1 MKSII
6 CIDQGTTSSR
16 VVAFNEELQPLKI
29 NQQEYSLIFPEDGWV
44 EIDISVIDKTVNDA
58 LADVMSSF
66 GDVISLGITNQR
78 ETTLLW
84 NRVNGL
90 PLHNAIVWQDRRT
103 AKYCEELKSQGLE
116 ETIKNKTGLVLD
128 PYFSATKI
136 KWILD
141 KYDSDRKLS
150 SNGDILFG
158 TVETFLI
165 WKLTGG
171 KDHFTDFT
179 NASRTMICNIDTQD
193 WDDELLTLF
202 NIPREVLPKIKHNDA
217 FFGEHQETQAP
228 IQGAIG
234 DQQAAL
240 VGQNCF
246 EVNSMKATF
255 GTGCFLM
262 VNTGNQRIYS
272 KNGLLTTAGYSL
284 ENTTAY
290 ALEGSIFSA
299 GTGIKWLRDNL
310 NFFENSTDSEK
321 LINAKWDSGGVI
333 FVPAFSGLGAPRW
346 QPNIRAGFY
355 GMTADSER
363 SDLVTSVFKALCFQ
377 VKELIIALESDAVSI
392 HNLSVDGG
400 MTNNQSFC
408 QMLADICNI
417 NIIVPDYKESTVL
430 GAAKCAAIGSG
441 VISMNDLKN
450 SSGNFKALTP
460 NKEEDYREEFS
471 YWSEFINSISDSMK

>member
-116 ETIKNKTGLVLD
+116 ETIKNKTGLVID

-136 KWILD
+136 KWLLD

-228 IQGAIG
+228 IHGAIG

-310 NFFENSTDSEK
+310 NFFENSSDSEK

>member
-58 LADVMSSF
+58 LADVMRSF

-84 NRVNGL
+84 NRVNGM
-90 PLHNAIVWQDRRT
+90 PLYNAIVWQDRRT

-171 KDHFTDFT
+171 KNHFTDFT

-228 IQGAIG
+228 IHGAIG

-450 SSGNFKALTP
+450 SSGNFKSLTP
-460 NKEEDYREEFS
+460 NKEEGHREEFS

>member
-44 EIDISVIDKTVNDA
+44 EIDISVIEKTVNDA

-116 ETIKNKTGLVLD
+116 ETIKNKTGLVID

-136 KWILD
+136 KWLLD

-228 IQGAIG
+228 IHGAIG

-310 NFFENSTDSEK
+310 NFFENSSDSEK

-355 GMTADSER
+355 GMTADSKR

>member
-44 EIDISVIDKTVNDA
+44 EIDISVIEKTVNDA

-116 ETIKNKTGLVLD
+116 ETIKNKTGLVID

-136 KWILD
+136 KWLLD

-228 IQGAIG
+228 IHGAIG

-310 NFFENSTDSEK
+310 NFFENSSDSEK

>member
-44 EIDISVIDKTVNDA
+44 EIDISVIEKTVNDA
-58 LADVMSSF
+58 LADVMRSF
-66 GDVISLGITNQR
+66 SDVISLGITNQR

-116 ETIKNKTGLVLD
+116 ETIKNKTGLVID

-136 KWILD
+136 KWLLD

-171 KDHFTDFT
+171 KNHFTDFT

-228 IQGAIG
+228 IHGAIG

-310 NFFENSTDSEK
+310 NFFENSSDSEK

-471 YWSEFINSISDSMK
+471 VWSEFINSISDSIK

>member
-44 EIDISVIDKTVNDA
+44 EIDISVIEKTVNDA
-58 LADVMSSF
+58 LADVMRSF

-84 NRVNGL
+84 NRVNGM
-90 PLHNAIVWQDRRT
+90 PLYNAIVWQDRRT

-228 IQGAIG
+228 IHGAIG

-310 NFFENSTDSEK
+310 NFFENSSDSEK

-346 QPNIRAGFY
+346 QPNIRAGFH

>member
-44 EIDISVIDKTVNDA
+44 EIDISVIEKTVNDA
-58 LADVMSSF
+58 LTDVMRSF

-84 NRVNGL
+84 NRVNGM
-90 PLHNAIVWQDRRT
+90 PLYNAIVWQDRRT

-228 IQGAIG
+228 IHGAIG

-310 NFFENSTDSEK
+310 NFFENSSDSEK

-355 GMTADSER
+355 GMTADSEC

-450 SSGNFKALTP
+450 SSGNFKTLTP

>member
-44 EIDISVIDKTVNDA
+44 EIDISVIEKTVNDA
-58 LADVMSSF
+58 LADVMRSF

-116 ETIKNKTGLVLD
+116 ETIKNKTGLVID
-128 PYFSATKI
+128 PYFSSTKI
-136 KWILD
+136 KWLLD

-228 IQGAIG
+228 IHGAIG

-310 NFFENSTDSEK
+310 NFFENSSDSEK

>member
-44 EIDISVIDKTVNDA
+44 EIDISVIEKTVNDA
-58 LADVMSSF
+58 LADVMRSF

-84 NRVNGL
+84 NRVNGM
-90 PLHNAIVWQDRRT
+90 PLYNAIVWQDRRT

-116 ETIKNKTGLVLD
+116 ETIKNKTGLVID
-128 PYFSATKI
+128 PYFSSTKI
-136 KWILD
+136 KWLLD

-171 KDHFTDFT
+171 KNHFTDFT

-228 IQGAIG
+228 IHGAIG

-310 NFFENSTDSEK
+310 NFFENSSDSEK

-441 VISMNDLKN
+441 VISMNDLRN
-450 SSGNFKALTP
+450 SSGSFKALTP
-460 NKEEDYREEFS
+460 NKEADYREEFS
-471 YWSEFINSISDSMK
+471 IWSEFINSISNSMK

>member
-44 EIDISVIDKTVNDA
+44 EIDISVIEKTVNDA
-58 LADVMSSF
+58 LADVMRSF
-66 GDVISLGITNQR
+66 SDVISLGITNQR

-84 NRVNGL
+84 NRVNGM

-116 ETIKNKTGLVLD
+116 ETIKNKTGLVID
-128 PYFSATKI
+128 PYFSSTKI
-136 KWILD
+136 KWLLD

-171 KDHFTDFT
+171 KNHFTDFT

-228 IQGAIG
+228 IHGAIG

-246 EVNSMKATF
+246 ELNSMKATF

-310 NFFENSTDSEK
+310 NFFENSSDSEK

>member
-44 EIDISVIDKTVNDA
+44 EIDISVIEKTVNDA

-116 ETIKNKTGLVLD
+116 ETIKNKTGLVID

-136 KWILD
+136 KWLLD

-228 IQGAIG
+228 IHGAIG

>member
-44 EIDISVIDKTVNDA
+44 EIDISVIEKTVNDA

-84 NRVNGL
+84 NRVSGL

-116 ETIKNKTGLVLD
+116 ETIKNKTGLIID

-136 KWILD
+136 KWLLD

-171 KDHFTDFT
+171 KNHFTDFT

-228 IQGAIG
+228 IHGAIG

-377 VKELIIALESDAVSI
+377 VKELLTALESDAVSI

>member
-44 EIDISVIDKTVNDA
+44 EIDISVIEKTVNDA
-58 LADVMSSF
+58 LADVMRSF

-84 NRVNGL
+84 NRVNGM
-90 PLHNAIVWQDRRT
+90 PLYNAIVWQDRRT

-116 ETIKNKTGLVLD
+116 EAIKDKTGLVLD

-171 KDHFTDFT
+171 KNHFTDFT

-228 IQGAIG
+228 IHGAIG

-310 NFFENSTDSEK
+310 NFFENSSDSEK

-460 NKEEDYREEFS
+460 NKEEDYRKEFS

>member
-44 EIDISVIDKTVNDA
+44 EIDISVIEKTVNDA

-66 GDVISLGITNQR
+66 GNVISLGITNQR

-228 IQGAIG
+228 IHGAIG

-310 NFFENSTDSEK
+310 NFFENSSDSEK

>member
-44 EIDISVIDKTVNDA
+44 EIDISVIEKTVNDA
-58 LADVMSSF
+58 LADVMRSF
-66 GDVISLGITNQR
+66 SDVISLGITNQR

-84 NRVNGL
+84 NRVNGM

-116 ETIKNKTGLVLD
+116 ETIKNKTGLVID
-128 PYFSATKI
+128 PYFSSTKI
-136 KWILD
+136 KWLLD

-171 KDHFTDFT
+171 KNHFTDFT

-228 IQGAIG
+228 IHGAIG

-310 NFFENSTDSEK
+310 NFFENSSDSEK

-460 NKEEDYREEFS
+460 NKEEDFREEFS

>member
-1 MKSII
+1 
-6 CIDQGTTSSR
+6 

-44 EIDISVIDKTVNDA
+44 EIDISVIEKTVNDA
-58 LADVMSSF
+58 LADVMRSF
-66 GDVISLGITNQR
+66 SDVISLGITNQR

-84 NRVNGL
+84 NRVNGM

-103 AKYCEELKSQGLE
+103 SKYCEELKAQGLE
-116 ETIKNKTGLVLD
+116 ETIKNKTGLVID
-128 PYFSATKI
+128 PYFSSTKI
-136 KWILD
+136 KWLLD

-171 KDHFTDFT
+171 KNHFTDFT

-228 IQGAIG
+228 IHGAIG

-310 NFFENSTDSEK
+310 NFFENSSDSEK

-450 SSGNFKALTP
+450 SSGNFKTLTP

-471 YWSEFINSISDSMK
+471 YWSQFINSISDSMK

>member
-44 EIDISVIDKTVNDA
+44 EIDISVIEKTVNDA
-58 LADVMSSF
+58 LADVMRSF
-66 GDVISLGITNQR
+66 SDVISLGITNQR

-84 NRVNGL
+84 NRVNGM

-116 ETIKNKTGLVLD
+116 ETIKNKTGLVID
-128 PYFSATKI
+128 PYFSSTKI
-136 KWILD
+136 KWLLD

-171 KDHFTDFT
+171 KNHFTDFT

-228 IQGAIG
+228 IHGAIG

-310 NFFENSTDSEK
+310 NFFENSSDSEK

-471 YWSEFINSISDSMK
+471 YWSEFINSITDSMK

>member
-116 ETIKNKTGLVLD
+116 ETIKNKTGLVID

-136 KWILD
+136 KWLLD

-171 KDHFTDFT
+171 KNHFTDFT

-228 IQGAIG
+228 IHGAIG

-272 KNGLLTTAGYSL
+272 KNGLLTTVGYSL

-310 NFFENSTDSEK
+310 NFFENSSDSEK

>member
-44 EIDISVIDKTVNDA
+44 EIDISVIEKTVNDA

-116 ETIKNKTGLVLD
+116 EAIKDKTGLVLD

-171 KDHFTDFT
+171 KNHFTDFT

-228 IQGAIG
+228 IHGAIG

-310 NFFENSTDSEK
+310 NFFENSSDSEK

>member
-16 VVAFNEELQPLKI
+16 VVAFSEELQPLKI

-44 EIDISVIDKTVNDA
+44 EIDISVIEKTVNDA
-58 LADVMSSF
+58 LTDVMSSF

-84 NRVNGL
+84 NRASGL

-116 ETIKNKTGLVLD
+116 ETIKNKTGLVID

-136 KWILD
+136 KWLLD

-171 KDHFTDFT
+171 KNHFTDFT

-217 FFGEHQETQAP
+217 FFGEHQETQSP
-228 IQGAIG
+228 IHGAIG

-246 EVNSMKATF
+246 AVNSMKATF

-284 ENTTAY
+284 DNTTAY

-321 LINAKWDSGGVI
+321 LINAQWDSGGVI

-346 QPNIRAGFY
+346 QPNIRASFY

-417 NIIVPDYKESTVL
+417 NIIIPDYKESTVL

-441 VISMNDLKN
+441 VISMKDLTD
-450 SSGNFKALTP
+450 SSGNLKVLTP

-471 YWSEFINSISDSMK
+471 LWSEFIDSISDSMK

>member
-44 EIDISVIDKTVNDA
+44 EIDISVIEKTVNDA
-58 LADVMSSF
+58 LADVMRSF
-66 GDVISLGITNQR
+66 SDVISLGITNQR

-84 NRVNGL
+84 NRVNGM

-116 ETIKNKTGLVLD
+116 ETIKNKTGLVID
-128 PYFSATKI
+128 PYFSSTKI
-136 KWILD
+136 KWLLD

-171 KDHFTDFT
+171 KNHFTDFT

-228 IQGAIG
+228 IHGAIG

-246 EVNSMKATF
+246 EANSMKATF

-310 NFFENSTDSEK
+310 NFFNNSTDSEK

-333 FVPAFSGLGAPRW
+333 FVPGFSGLGAPRW

-441 VISMNDLKN
+441 VVSMNDLKN

>member
-1 MKSII
+1 
-6 CIDQGTTSSR
+6 
-16 VVAFNEELQPLKI
+16 
-29 NQQEYSLIFPEDGWV
+29 
-44 EIDISVIDKTVNDA
+44 
-58 LADVMSSF
+58 VMRSF

-84 NRVNGL
+84 NRVNGM
-90 PLHNAIVWQDRRT
+90 PLYNAIVWQDRRT
-103 AKYCEELKSQGLE
+103 AKYCEELKLQGLE

-228 IQGAIG
+228 IHGAIG

-310 NFFENSTDSEK
+310 NFFENSSDSEK

>member
-44 EIDISVIDKTVNDA
+44 EIDISVIEKTVNDA
-58 LADVMSSF
+58 LADVMRSF

-171 KDHFTDFT
+171 KNHFTDFT

-202 NIPREVLPKIKHNDA
+202 NIPREVLPKIKPNDA

-228 IQGAIG
+228 IHGAIG

-310 NFFENSTDSEK
+310 NFFENSSDSEK

>member
-44 EIDISVIDKTVNDA
+44 EIDISVIEKTVNDA

-116 ETIKNKTGLVLD
+116 ETIKNKTGLIID

-136 KWILD
+136 KWLLD

-171 KDHFTDFT
+171 KNHFTDFT

-228 IQGAIG
+228 IHGAIG

-310 NFFENSTDSEK
+310 NFFENSSDSEK

>member
-44 EIDISVIDKTVNDA
+44 EIDISVIEKTVNDA

-228 IQGAIG
+228 IHGAIG

>member
-44 EIDISVIDKTVNDA
+44 EIDISVIEKTVNDA

-116 ETIKNKTGLVLD
+116 ETIKNKTGLVID

-136 KWILD
+136 KWLLD

-165 WKLTGG
+165 WKLTGR
-171 KDHFTDFT
+171 KNHFTDFT

-228 IQGAIG
+228 IHGAIG

-284 ENTTAY
+284 ENNTAY

-310 NFFENSTDSEK
+310 NFFENSSDSEK

>member
-44 EIDISVIDKTVNDA
+44 EIDISVIEKTVNDA

-103 AKYCEELKSQGLE
+103 TKYCEELKSQGLE

-228 IQGAIG
+228 IHGAIG

-310 NFFENSTDSEK
+310 NFFENSSDSEK

-450 SSGNFKALTP
+450 SSGSFKALTP

-471 YWSEFINSISDSMK
+471 VWSEFINSISDSMK

>member
-16 VVAFNEELQPLKI
+16 VVAFSEELQPLKI
-29 NQQEYSLIFPEDGWV
+29 NQQEYSLIFPQDGWV
-44 EIDISVIDKTVNDA
+44 EIDISVIEETVNHA
-58 LADVMSSF
+58 LSDVM
-66 GDVISLGITNQR
+66 GNYQDVISFGITNQR
-78 ETTLLW
+78 ETTLMW
-84 NRVNGL
+84 NRTNGL

-103 AKYCEELKSQGLE
+103 AKYCEELKSLGLE
-116 ETIKNKTGLVLD
+116 ETIKSKTGLVLD

-136 KWILD
+136 KWLLD
-141 KYDSDRKLS
+141 KYDKDRELS
-150 SNGDILFG
+150 SKGDILFG

-171 KDHFTDFT
+171 KNHLTDFT
-179 NASRTMICNIDTQD
+179 NASRTMLCNIDKLD

-202 NIPREVLPKIKHNDA
+202 NIPKEVLPAIQSNDG
-217 FFGEHQETQAP
+217 FFGEYKDKNIP
-228 IQGAIG
+228 IHGAIG

-262 VNTGNQRIYS
+262 VNTGHQRINS
-272 KNGLLTTAGYSL
+272 SNGLLTTAGYLL
-284 ENTTAY
+284 EDTAAY

-299 GTGIKWLRDNL
+299 GTGVKWLRDNL
-310 NFFENSTDSEK
+310 RFFENSADSEK

-363 SDLVTSVFKALCFQ
+363 SDLITSVFKALCFQ
-377 VKELIIALESDAVSI
+377 VKELILALESDDVSI
-392 HNLSVDGG
+392 NSLSVDGG
-400 MTNNQSFC
+400 MTNNKSFC
-408 QMLADICNI
+408 QMLADICDI
-417 NIIVPDYKESTVL
+417 NITVPDYKETTVL

-441 VISMNDLKN
+441 VVAIKDLRDISGKLTY
-450 SSGNFKALTP
+450 LTP
-460 NKEEDYREEFS
+460 SKEQDYKEEFG
-471 YWSEFINSISDSMK
+471 YWAEFINSISDSMQ

>member
-44 EIDISVIDKTVNDA
+44 EIDISVIEKTVNDA
-58 LADVMSSF
+58 LAEVMSSF

-171 KDHFTDFT
+171 KNHFTDFT

-228 IQGAIG
+228 IHGAIG

>member
-84 NRVNGL
+84 NRVNGM

-179 NASRTMICNIDTQD
+179 TASRTMICNIDTQD

-228 IQGAIG
+228 IHGAIG

-310 NFFENSTDSEK
+310 NFFENSSDSEK

>member
-44 EIDISVIDKTVNDA
+44 EIDISVIEKTVNDA
-58 LADVMSSF
+58 LADVMRSF

-84 NRVNGL
+84 NRVNGM
-90 PLHNAIVWQDRRT
+90 PLYNAIVWQDRRT

-116 ETIKNKTGLVLD
+116 ETIKNKTGLVID
-128 PYFSATKI
+128 PYFSSTKI
-136 KWILD
+136 KWLLD

-171 KDHFTDFT
+171 KNHFTDFT

-228 IQGAIG
+228 IHGAIG

-310 NFFENSTDSEK
+310 NFFENSSDSEK

>member
-16 VVAFNEELQPLKI
+16 VVAFSEELQPLKI

-44 EIDISVIDKTVNDA
+44 EIDISVIEKTVNDA
-58 LADVMSSF
+58 LADVMSGF

-84 NRVNGL
+84 NRASGL

-116 ETIKNKTGLVLD
+116 ETIKNKTGLVID

-136 KWILD
+136 KWLLD

-171 KDHFTDFT
+171 KNHFTDFT

-217 FFGEHQETQAP
+217 FFGEHLETQAP
-228 IQGAIG
+228 IHGAIG

-272 KNGLLTTAGYSL
+272 KNGLLTTAGYSI
-284 ENTTAY
+284 ENNTAY

-310 NFFENSTDSEK
+310 KFFENSTDSEK
-321 LINAKWDSGGVI
+321 LINAQWGSGGVI

-377 VKELIIALESDAVSI
+377 VKELILALELDAVSI
-392 HNLSVDGG
+392 DSLSVDGG

-417 NIIVPDYKESTVL
+417 NIVVPDYKESTVL

-441 VISMNDLKN
+441 VISMKDLRN

-471 YWSEFINSISDSMK
+471 LWSEFIDSISDSMK

>member
-44 EIDISVIDKTVNDA
+44 EIDISVIEKTVNDA
-58 LADVMSSF
+58 LADVMRSF

-171 KDHFTDFT
+171 KNHFTDFT

-228 IQGAIG
+228 IHGAIG

-310 NFFENSTDSEK
+310 NFFENSSDSEK
-321 LINAKWDSGGVI
+321 LINPKWDSGGVI

>member
-44 EIDISVIDKTVNDA
+44 EIDISVIEKTVNDA

-116 ETIKNKTGLVLD
+116 ETIKNKTGLVID

-136 KWILD
+136 KWLLD

-228 IQGAIG
+228 IHGAIG

-310 NFFENSTDSEK
+310 NFFENSSDSEK

-355 GMTADSER
+355 GMTADSEG

-450 SSGNFKALTP
+450 SSGNFKVLTP

>member
-1 MKSII
+1 
-6 CIDQGTTSSR
+6 
-16 VVAFNEELQPLKI
+16 
-29 NQQEYSLIFPEDGWV
+29 
-44 EIDISVIDKTVNDA
+44 
-58 LADVMSSF
+58 
-66 GDVISLGITNQR
+66 
-78 ETTLLW
+78 
-84 NRVNGL
+84 
-90 PLHNAIVWQDRRT
+90 
-103 AKYCEELKSQGLE
+103 
-116 ETIKNKTGLVLD
+116 
-128 PYFSATKI
+128 
-136 KWILD
+136 
-141 KYDSDRKLS
+141 
-150 SNGDILFG
+150 
-158 TVETFLI
+158 
-165 WKLTGG
+165 
-171 KDHFTDFT
+171 
-179 NASRTMICNIDTQD
+179 MICNIDTQD

-228 IQGAIG
+228 IHGAIG

-310 NFFENSTDSEK
+310 NFFENSSDSEK

-450 SSGNFKALTP
+450 SSGNFKALSP

>member
-44 EIDISVIDKTVNDA
+44 EIDISVIEKTVNDA
-58 LADVMSSF
+58 LADVMRSF

-103 AKYCEELKSQGLE
+103 AKYCEELKSQGLG
-116 ETIKNKTGLVLD
+116 ETIKNKTGLVID

-136 KWILD
+136 KWLLD

-228 IQGAIG
+228 IHGAIG

-310 NFFENSTDSEK
+310 NFFENSSDSEK

>member
-44 EIDISVIDKTVNDA
+44 EIDISVIEKTVNDA
-58 LADVMSSF
+58 LADVMRSF
-66 GDVISLGITNQR
+66 SDVISLGITNQR

-84 NRVNGL
+84 NRVNGM

-116 ETIKNKTGLVLD
+116 ETIKNKTGLVID
-128 PYFSATKI
+128 PYFSSTKI
-136 KWILD
+136 KWLLD

-171 KDHFTDFT
+171 KNHFTDFT

-228 IQGAIG
+228 IHGAIG

-246 EVNSMKATF
+246 EINSMKATF

-310 NFFENSTDSEK
+310 NFFENSVDSEK